1 MTLRLRDDVPDI
13 RARTIYLA
21 LEDAI
26 RNGRERSGFRVVHFS
41 AQGNHIH
48 LIVEAVSQL
57 ALTRGMQGLTIRIAR
72 AINKAAG
79 RRGKVF
85 ADRYVERNQ
94 GTGVRRLA
102 QGPPRGTSDGSSI
115 SDWRKGLAARS
126 GALDCSF
133 RRRRFSSRGNH
144 MPEKDSEFEVQRKQ
158 EEADI
163 NKKVDGELQKEKER
177 VIEDERK
184 LNAIVEN
191 EGTQP
196 GGGDESGHS

>member
-1 MTLRLRDDVPDI
+1 
-13 RARTIYLA
+13 
-21 LEDAI
+21 
-26 RNGRERSGFRVVHFS
+26 
-41 AQGNHIH
+41 
-48 LIVEAVSQL
+48 
-57 ALTRGMQGLTIRIAR
+57 
-72 AINKAAG
+72 
-79 RRGKVF
+79 
-85 ADRYVERNQ
+85 
-94 GTGVRRLA
+94 
-102 QGPPRGTSDGSSI
+102 
-115 SDWRKGLAARS
+115 
-126 GALDCSF
+126 
-133 RRRRFSSRGNH
+133 